1 MRIGDIIA
9 GRYQLE
15 ESVGAGGMGQ
25 VWRATDLEL
34 RRVVAVKLTSTGDSE
49 EMRREARIGAGV
61 HHPNVISVFDVVTEE
76 ERRWLVMEYLA
87 SRSLAELCRQ
97 EGPLAPD
104 RVARIGA
111 QIATALSAMHAKGMV
126 HRDIKPA
133 NILVAQDGTAKLTDL
148 GIASWHHVTLTGTA
162 RSAGTPGYLAPEV
175 LAGLR
180 ATPASDVYALGVTLS
195 AAVEGHPQADSRLTG
210 VLAALTEEDP
220 ARRPAADKAAQ
231 QLRTY
236 DARRISRRALAATAL
251 GVVAVLGTAFAL
263 TSAGPESGNPTPTP
277 GTAVQAPADSSGS
290 LLFGI
295 GDQLNS
301 VLATELV
308 RETPVRMLTTNY
320 HKPGDLNRLAT
331 WRETLV
337 ADAYAQG
344 YALHLKVSSWEVDD
358 PERTVDT
365 RYGPGCGRT
374 HPLSADFPRH
384 MRALARAFA
393 GAATGPPLYVTMFQE
408 VNKFACVDGAYAA
421 DPGTTAYYR
430 ALMDRYLEVKQIFKE
445 EAPNA
450 KVAMGWDAWQ
460 GGRDEP
466 KTGGGRS
473 MFGHFAEVLRGSDF
487 QSVLATEPDGNVE
500 DIRQSVRAL
509 SAYGPVMVAAYGN
522 KRTPREIVDRDM
534 RELLSP
540 QSIAD
545 LARHRVFAW
554 NFNNE
559 RVLLEAGR
567 PTLDYIKEVVRRAG
581 REPR

>member
-15 ESVGAGGMGQ
+15 EPVGAGGMGQ

-49 EMRREARIGAGV
+49 ETRREARIGAGV
-61 HHPNVISVFDVVTEE
+61 HHPNVISVFDVVTED
-76 ERRWLVMEYLA
+76 ERRWLVMEYLP
-87 SRSLAELCRQ
+87 SRSLAELCQ
-97 EGPLAPD
+97 EEGPLAPD

-133 NILVAQDGTAKLTDL
+133 NILVAEDGTAKLTDL

-180 ATPASDVYALGVTLS
+180 ATPASDVYALGVALS
-195 AAVEGHPQADSRLTG
+195 AAVEGHPQADNRLTG

-263 TSAGPESGNPTPTP
+263 TSAGPEPGKATPAP
-277 GTAVQAPADSSGS
+277 GTAVQPADGSGS
-290 LLFGI
+290 LLFGV

-344 YALHLKVSSWEVDD
+344 YALHLKVSVWETDD
-358 PERTVDT
+358 PELPVQTK
-365 RYGPGCGRT
+365 YGPACGRM

-393 GAATGPPLYVTMFQE
+393 GAANGPPLYVTMFQE
-408 VNKFACVDGAYAA
+408 VNKFACVDGAYAV
-421 DPGTTAYYR
+421 DPQTTAYYR
-430 ALMDRYLEVKQIFKE
+430 ALMDRYLEVKEIFKQ

-466 KTGGGRS
+466 RTGGGRS
-473 MFGHFAEVLRGSDF
+473 MFGHFAEVLRASDF
-487 QSVLATEPDGNVE
+487 QSVLATEPDGNVD
-500 DIRQSVRAL
+500 DIRQSVRVL
-509 SAYGPVMVAAYGN
+509 SAYGPVMVASYG
-522 KRTPREIVDRDM
+522 KSRTPSEIVDRDM

-559 RVLLEAGR
+559 RVLLDAGR
-567 PTLDYIKEVVRRAG
+567 PTLDYVKEVVRRAG
-581 REPR
+581 REPK